1 MTTPTQLTVGE
12 LAAQTGL
19 TVRAL
24 HHYEAEGLL
33 APARTPAG
41 HRRYGPRE
49 IERLQR
55 IASLRAIGTPLSQI
69 RDVLDAPTFD
79 PVALVEQHRDLLATE
94 AARMTAL
101 ADRLNGLIRLL
112 RLRAETGTPVTPST
126 FLTFLRTM
134 NDIETHYTSEQLQQL
149 ADRREALGEDTIRS
163 VEAEWPQ
170 LFDKVGRAMDAGIDP
185 SAPEARALIDRWDEL
200 VAMFTGGDASIQQ
213 SLGNAWEANTQPMSQ
228 MMGLDPERMQA
239 LFAYAQRVRDAR

>member
-1 MTTPTQLTVGE
+1 MNDFLSVGA

-33 APARTPAG
+33 APERTPAG
-41 HRRYGPRE
+41 HRRYGPHE

-69 RDVLDAPTFD
+69 RDVLDTPGFD
-79 PVALVEQHRDLLATE
+79 PVGLVERHRETLVTE
-94 AARMTAL
+94 AARMTAQ
-101 ADRLNGLIRLL
+101 ANRLDGLIRLL
-112 RLRAETGTPVTPST
+112 QLRAETGAAIPPDT
-126 FLTFLRTM
+126 FLTFLKTM
-134 NDIETHYTSEQLQQL
+134 NDIENHYTPEQLQQL
-149 ADRREALGEDTIRS
+149 ADRRESLGDDAIRA
-163 VEAEWPQ
+163 VEAEWPR
-170 LFDKVGRAMDAGIDP
+170 LFEKVGREMDAGTDP
-185 SAPEARALIDRWDEL
+185 SDPAAQALIARWDEL
-200 VAMFTGGDASIQQ
+200 VGMFTGGDESIQQ
-213 SLGNAWEANTQPMSQ
+213 SLGKAWKANTQPMSE